1 VNAAAA
7 QVPGPGNRDVP
18 GCPGC
23 GLSVRLS
30 RGELERLIAEY
41 FRGGTP
47 ELVPGAE
54 AEARLAICVS
64 CPDLQ
69 YGSTCRHCGCLVEVR
84 VRLAGR
90 ACPAPEPRW

>member
-1 VNAAAA
+1 VSDDA
-7 QVPGPGNRDVP
+7 R

-30 RGELERLIAEY
+30 KGELERLIAEY
-41 FRGGTP
+41 FRGAAP
-47 ELVPGAE
+47 ELASE
-54 AEARLAICVS
+54 AEAGRRLSLCAS

-84 VRLAGR
+84 TRLAGR